1 MAKNFDP
8 NFVFPPSIQ
17 GDLFNYLKPE
27 QQDAVKPILRV
38 LKKPAQM
45 ELCCTL
51 LDYMEQGEATPPQD
65 LTLAA
70 MYMYLTRFGLGED
83 MSKAIIKPLT
93 SGGSRVSDGFKVSRA
108 CKPQPISEIINT
120 VFGKCFGGKS
130 LNPNL

>member
-27 QQDAVKPILRV
+27 QQEAVKSILRV

-70 MYMYLTRFGLGED
+70 MYMYLTRVGLGED
-83 MSKAIIKPLT
+83 MSKAIIKPL
-93 SGGSRVSDGFKVSRA
+93 RVSDGFKSTRA
-108 CKPQPISEIINT
+108 CKPQPLSDIINS
-120 VFGKCFGGKS
+120 VFGKCF
-130 LNPNL
+130 NR

>member
-1 MAKNFDP
+1 MKKDFDP

-27 QQDAVKPILRV
+27 QQEAVKPILRV

-70 MYMYLTRFGLGED
+70 MYMYLTRVGLGED
-83 MSKAIIKPLT
+83 MSKAIIKPL
-93 SGGSRVSDGFKVSRA
+93 RVSDGFKSTRV
-108 CKPQPISEIINT
+108 CMPQPLSDIINS
-120 VFGKCFGGKS
+120 VFGKCFGGKT
-130 LNPNL
+130 LNPQL